1 MFFSFLTIFFDI
13 FEINMKKIRIAIAD
27 DQYLFRK
34 GVISLLKEESN
45 LKVTLEV
52 DNGISLLEALEKID
66 EQQLPH
72 IIFMD
77 IRMPGLDGLET
88 TKRIV
93 KKYSSIKIIALTM
106 FNSDDYIVKM
116 HRIGAHGFLTKDA
129 VVDDLLDAVDMVLN
143 KGVYYNEHTTKVL
156 LNSADKILKSTN
168 FDGVL
173 NQLSSRELDVVRLIC
188 FEKTNYEIA
197 EELGLSIRTIEWH
210 KKNVFGKLKIKSTIG
225 LMKFALE
232 NGLI

>member
-1 MFFSFLTIFFDI
+1 
-13 FEINMKKIRIAIAD
+13 MKKIRIAIAE

-34 GVISLLKEESN
+34 GVVSLLKEESN

-52 DNGISLLEALEKID
+52 DNGGSLIAELEKCKD
-66 EQQLPH
+66 NLPH

-77 IRMPGLDGLET
+77 VRMPVIDGIEA
-88 TKRIV
+88 TKIIV
-93 KKYSSIKIIALTM
+93 KKYPSIKIIALTM
-106 FNSDDYIVKM
+106 FNSDEHILKM
-116 HRIGAHGFLTKDA
+116 HRIGAHGFLTKDS

-156 LNSADKILKSTN
+156 LENADKILKSTN
-168 FDGVL
+168 IDGVL
-173 NQLSSRELDVVRLIC
+173 NQLSPRELDVVRLIC
-188 FEKTNYEIA
+188 LEKTNNEIA
-197 EELGLSIRTIEWH
+197 TELGLSIRTIEWH
-210 KKNVFGKLKIKSTIG
+210 KKNIFGKLKIKSTIG